1 MTPQKEHKNMKR
13 LLFVLVL
20 ALGVA
25 GFLAAQDSSSSV
37 DQMIQRFEDA
47 SQQIKLRILRTTQ
60 EQETE
65 GMGPLYRTALQY
77 VLTNV
82 SNIESDGELQEIA
95 TLAVQGVVE
104 TEHAAAAVDMWRL
117 FQNFRDTQSRV
128 QLLEALAAVDADNKR
143 VLPSL
148 HDWIAARHNLKKS
161 GSTIDERVMV
171 SALETLGSYNDPS
184 SFNLILEAV
193 LVQYSS
199 NVTDTAES
207 VLFSVA
213 GDPVQAAS
221 RAIRR
226 RDPADK
232 LPALDY
238 LLASEELSDDQKSQ
252 IALTALQNAL
262 STDPV
267 DQTSR
272 DTLRQVRYTSAA
284 WLRQT
289 GYSEASS
296 AMIRHFNQTFL
307 DYDRGE
313 IRKTWVLEAIAGLG
327 AMGTEAAAE
336 RLTQFLD
343 LLNTYTENDRAYD
356 TQVVLAVIRNL
367 ESLGYPTAY
376 NALFYASLLDY
387 PSRVKEAARD
397 AMSSLAR

>member
-1 MTPQKEHKNMKR
+1 MKR

-20 ALGVA
+20 ALGVV
-25 GFLAAQDSSSSV
+25 GFLAAQDSSSPA

-60 EQETE
+60 EQEQEVE

-82 SNIESDGELQEIA
+82 SNIDSDGELQEIA

-104 TEHAAAAVDMWRL
+104 TDHTPAALDLWRL
-117 FQNFRDTQSRV
+117 FQNFRDTQARV

-143 VLPSL
+143 ILPSL
-148 HDWIAARHNLKKS
+148 HDWMAARHNLKKS
-161 GSTIDERVMV
+161 GTTIDERVMV
-171 SALETLGSYNDPS
+171 SALETLGDYSDPS
-184 SFNLILEAV
+184 SFNLILEAI

-199 NVTDTAES
+199 NVTNTAES
-207 VLFSVA
+207 TLFSVA
-213 GDPVQAAS
+213 GEPVQAAS
-221 RAIRR
+221 QAIRQ

-238 LLASEELSDDQKSQ
+238 LLASEGLSDDQKSQ

-262 STDPV
+262 SIDPV
-267 DQTSR
+267 DQGSR
-272 DTLRQVRYTSAA
+272 DALRQVRYTSAA
-284 WLRQT
+284 WLRRT

-307 DYDRGE
+307 DYDRGQ

-356 TQVVLAVIRNL
+356 TQVVLAVIGNL

-387 PSRVKEAARD
+387 PGRVKEAARD

>member
-1 MTPQKEHKNMKR
+1 MKR

-20 ALGVA
+20 ALGVG

-37 DQMIQRFEDA
+37 DQMTQRFEDA
-47 SQQIKLRILRTTQ
+47 SQEIKVRILRTTQ
-60 EQETE
+60 EQEME

-82 SNIESDGELQEIA
+82 SDIESDGQLQEIA
-95 TLAVQGVVE
+95 TIAVQGIVE
-104 TEHAAAAVDMWRL
+104 TDHAPAAQDLWRL
-117 FQNFRDTQSRV
+117 FQNYEDPQARV
-128 QLLEALAAVDADNKR
+128 QLLDALGAVDAENKR
-143 VLPSL
+143 MLPSL
-148 HDWIAARHNLKKS
+148 HDWMAARHNLKKS
-161 GSTIDERVMV
+161 GSTIDERIMIA
-171 SALETLGSYNDPS
+171 ALETLGDYNDSS
-184 SFNLILEAV
+184 SFNLLLEAI

-199 NVTDTAES
+199 NVTETAES
-207 VLFSVA
+207 ILFSVA
-213 GDPVQAAS
+213 GDPVQVAS
-221 RAIRR
+221 QAIRR

-238 LLASEELSDDQKSQ
+238 LLASEELSDEQKSQ
-252 IALTALQNAL
+252 IALAALQNAL

-267 DQTSR
+267 DQPSR
-272 DTLRQVRYTSAA
+272 DVLRQVRYTSAA

-289 GYSEASS
+289 GYRDASS

-307 DYDRGE
+307 DYDRGQ

-327 AMGTEAAAE
+327 AVGTEAAAE
-336 RLTQFLD
+336 RLAQFLD

-356 TQVVLAVIRNL
+356 TQITLAVINNL
-367 ESLGYPTAY
+367 EILGYPTAY

>member
-1 MTPQKEHKNMKR
+1 MKR

-20 ALGVA
+20 ALGVV
-25 GFLAAQDSSSSV
+25 GFLAAQDSSSSA

-60 EQETE
+60 EQDTE

-82 SNIESDGELQEIA
+82 SNIDSDGELQEIA
-95 TLAVQGVVE
+95 ALAAQGVVE
-104 TEHAAAAVDMWRL
+104 TDHAPAALDLWRL
-117 FQNFRDTQSRV
+117 FQNFRDTQARV

-143 VLPSL
+143 ILPSL
-148 HDWIAARHNLKKS
+148 HDWMAARHNLKKS
-161 GSTIDERVMV
+161 GTTIDERVMV
-171 SALETLGSYNDPS
+171 SALETLGDYSDPS
-184 SFNLILEAV
+184 SFNLILEAI

-199 NVTDTAES
+199 NVTNTAES
-207 VLFSVA
+207 TLFSVA
-213 GDPVQAAS
+213 GEPVQAAS
-221 RAIRR
+221 QAIRQ

-238 LLASEELSDDQKSQ
+238 LLASEGLSDDQKSQ

-262 STDPV
+262 SIDPV
-267 DQTSR
+267 DQGSR
-272 DTLRQVRYTSAA
+272 DALRQVRYTSAA
-284 WLRQT
+284 WLRRT

-307 DYDRGE
+307 DYDRGQ

-356 TQVVLAVIRNL
+356 TQVVLAVIGNL

-387 PSRVKEAARD
+387 PGRVKEAARD

>member
-1 MTPQKEHKNMKR
+1 MKR

-20 ALGVA
+20 ALGVV
-25 GFLAAQDSSSSV
+25 GFLAAQDSSSSA

-60 EQETE
+60 EQDTE

-82 SNIESDGELQEIA
+82 SNIDSDGELQEIA

-104 TEHAAAAVDMWRL
+104 TDHTPAALDLWRL
-117 FQNFRDTQSRV
+117 FQNFRDTQARV

-143 VLPSL
+143 ILPSL
-148 HDWIAARHNLKKS
+148 HDWMAARHNLKKS
-161 GSTIDERVMV
+161 GTTIDERVMV
-171 SALETLGSYNDPS
+171 SALETLGDYSDPS
-184 SFNLILEAV
+184 SFNLILEAI

-199 NVTDTAES
+199 NVTNTAES
-207 VLFSVA
+207 TLFSVA

-221 RAIRR
+221 QAIRQ

-238 LLASEELSDDQKSQ
+238 LLASEGLSDDQKSQ

-267 DQTSR
+267 DQASR
-272 DTLRQVRYTSAA
+272 DALRQVRYTSAA
-284 WLRQT
+284 WLRRT

-307 DYDRGE
+307 DYDRGQ

-356 TQVVLAVIRNL
+356 T
-367 ESLGYPTAY
+367 
-376 NALFYASLLDY
+376 
-387 PSRVKEAARD
+387 PSCPRGNRQP
-397 AMSSLAR
+397 